1 MLRPQDIVVLLKLA
15 IQTRGWTFERIA
27 DELGLSTSAVHR
39 SVERAA
45 HAGLY
50 RSSSKEPNRPPLVEF
65 LEHGIRFA
73 FPPVWEGEARG
84 MPTAWA
90 APPLSNE
97 IAQSGRNP
105 PVWPDPR
112 GSSRGIALKP
122 LHPVVPKAARRDK
135 ELGELLALVD
145 ALRIGGARERD
156 LAARQLKKRIKR
168 QG

>member
-1 MLRPQDIVVLLKLA
+1 MLKAQDIVVLLKLA
-15 IQTRGWTFERIA
+15 IQARGWTFQRVA
-27 DELGLSTSAVHR
+27 RELGLSSSVVHR
-39 SVERAA
+39 SVERVA

-50 RSSSKEPNRPPLVEF
+50 RSSAKEPNRPALLEF
-65 LEHGIRFA
+65 LEHGIRYA

-84 MPTAWA
+84 TPTAWA

-97 IAQSGRNP
+97 LAQSGRNP

-122 LHPVVPKAARRDK
+122 LHPVVPAAARRDR

-145 ALRIGGARERD
+145 ALRIGGARERN
-156 LAARQLKKRIKR
+156 LAMRQLKKRIGR
-168 QG
+168 R